1 MCLWGG
7 FCCGKCGLTGWVL
20 LSIVLLKIN
29 KKHPK
34 RKINLKYKTM
44 KKIIL
49 IVLAVIAVSCNND
62 FVENESLDNLQIEQR
77 VNDPYL
83 KLNSLARS
91 PEEVIRNAIL

>member
-1 MCLWGG
+1 
-7 FCCGKCGLTGWVL
+7 
-20 LSIVLLKIN
+20 
-29 KKHPK
+29 
-34 RKINLKYKTM
+34 M